1 MVPSSSVA
9 GLLNLNCVHDIH
21 AKSNAV
27 HPHDPTYDFLS
38 AKSYATKMTTGMYYL
53 LRFVFN
59 TSHLWLRGLWLHK
72 QCMATLNVLQMLPAT
87 SLCIQQ
93 DSGLPGAGGQ
103 LLSFT
108 DIYQID
114 V

>member
-27 HPHDPTYDFLS
+27 HPHDPTYDFFQGKAMQQKHHQLFYIS
-38 AKSYATKMTTGMYYL
+38 HQLAHTTCLDLYL
-53 LRFVFN
+53 IQVV
-59 TSHLWLRGLWLHK
+59 SSQKDCG
-72 QCMATLNVLQMLPAT
+72 
-87 SLCIQQ
+87 CII
-93 DSGLPGAGGQ
+93 S
-103 LLSFT
+103 
-108 DIYQID
+108 